1 MESNSVCNHASD
13 YDLFNHEYNDDDDAS
28 EHQDDDDDDDDIL
41 PNSPLIHYQHDV
53 YPPVIFKIYSYLL
66 PYVLIVVLLL
76 VFPTKKY
83 WASGRITIGHSSRC
97 ACIKEQHA

>member
-1 MESNSVCNHASD
+1 MD
-13 YDLFNHEYNDDDDAS
+13 Y
-28 EHQDDDDDDDDIL
+28 DDDDDDDDEIL

-66 PYVLIVVLLL
+66 PYVPIIVLLF

-83 WASGRITIGHSSRC
+83 WASGRLTISHSN
-97 ACIKEQHA
+97 HAALI